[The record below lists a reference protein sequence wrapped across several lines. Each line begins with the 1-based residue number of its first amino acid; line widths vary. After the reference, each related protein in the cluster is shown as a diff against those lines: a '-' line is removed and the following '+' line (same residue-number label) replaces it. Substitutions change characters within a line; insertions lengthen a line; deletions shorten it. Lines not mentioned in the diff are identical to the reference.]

1 MFGLKSCLWIAGIAC
16 LVSVCVMFFLPLSG
30 WESIAKHFGV
40 ESLPD
45 TPMFVYV
52 ARLTSAMWTMIGVFF
67 IILAMNPAKYDIMIP
82 FAGLA
87 MVFLGMVCWVTGLV
101 MEMPSRLVLSDSLS
115 GIVLGTLIFAFWK
128 KNRRPEQELST
139 NSASED
145 ISHLM
150 HSA

>member
-16 LVSVCVMFFLPLSG
+16 LLSVCVMFFLPIST
-30 WESIAKHFGV
+30 WEYIAKFFDV

-45 TPMFVYV
+45 LPIFLYV
-52 ARLTSAMWTMIGVFF
+52 ARLMSAMCTMIGVFF
-67 IILAMNPAKYDIMIP
+67 IILALNPAKYEVMIP
-82 FAGLA
+82 FSGLA

-101 MEMPSRLVLSDSLS
+101 MGMPTRLVLTDSLS

-128 KNRRPEQELST
+128 KTKRSEQEHSINST
-139 NSASED
+139 SED

>member
-16 LVSVCVMFFLPLSG
+16 LISVCTMFFLPLSS
-30 WESIAKHFGV
+30 WETIAKHFGV

-45 TPMFVYV
+45 TPVFVYV

-67 IILAMNPAKYDIMIP
+67 IILALNPIKYDVMIP

-101 MEMPSRLVLSDSLS
+101 MEMPSRLVLTDSLS
-115 GIVLGTLIFAFWK
+115 GIVLGTLIFALWK
-128 KNRRPEQELST
+128 KTKRPEQEHSINST
-139 NSASED
+139 SED
-145 ISHLM
+145 VSHLM